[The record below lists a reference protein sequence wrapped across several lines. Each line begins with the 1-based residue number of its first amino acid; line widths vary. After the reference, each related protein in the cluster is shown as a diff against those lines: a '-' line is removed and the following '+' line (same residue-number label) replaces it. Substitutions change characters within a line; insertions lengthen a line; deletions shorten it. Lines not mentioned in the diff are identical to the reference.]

1 MVYAMNEQQSNMEK
15 MELNEEKGQSA
26 PLDEASEKE
35 LRALK
40 LWLFSENIRIETE
53 KRKLQDMQN
62 RFIRERQQFQEEM
75 KVLNQ
80 AILSSRKQLKQDEL
94 FFQKKMDIL
103 QNGFR
108 ELDEDRKDLERER
121 ERFRTEQLSG
131 KSRNTERSTGEADK
145 RLLFAGVH
153 NALALKKRYR
163 DLLKIYHPDNVA
175 GDSSAVLYIN
185 QEYERLSRE
194 L

>member
-1 MVYAMNEQQSNMEK
+1 
-15 MELNEEKGQSA
+15 
-26 PLDEASEKE
+26 
-35 LRALK
+35 
-40 LWLFSENIRIETE
+40 
-53 KRKLQDMQN
+53 MQN
-62 RFIRERQQFQEEM
+62 RFIKERQQFQEEM

-80 AILSSRKQLKQDEL
+80 ATLSARQKLKQDEL
-94 FFQKKMDIL
+94 FFQKKMEIL

-108 ELDEDRKDLERER
+108 ELNQDRKDLEKER
-121 ERFRTEQLSG
+121 EHFRSEQISG
-131 KSRNTERSTGEADK
+131 KTKSADRNIGEFDK
-145 RLLFAGVH
+145 RFLFAGVH